1 MNVYIGTAFRSADW
15 QQPIKIKVCLP
26 CNPTTPL
33 LSIVHTLARAV
44 IPKYE
49 HPSDSPGGT
58 VRTQMAG
65 TQLGVS
71 DSAGL
76 GCSLSACIANSFP
89 SAAEAAGPETTL
101 KTTVLAGL
109 FYTYTRWM
117 YNNVHCS
124 VAGSSKQQKQKHTP
138 RSNLKTHQ

>member
-1 MNVYIGTAFRSADW
+1 MAIAYKNKGLLTLQSNNSAS
-15 QQPIKIKVCLP
+15 KYR
-26 CNPTTPL
+26 T
-33 LSIVHTLARAV
+33 HARAV

-58 VRTQMAG
+58 VKTQMAG

-76 GCSLSACIANSFP
+76 GCSLSVCIANSFP
-89 SAAEAAGPETTL
+89 SAAEAAGPEATL
-101 KTTVLAGL
+101 KTTALAGL
-109 FYTYTRWM
+109 FYTYTRQM
-117 YNNVHCS
+117 YNNVHCR

-138 RSNLKTHQ
+138 RSNLNTHQ